1 MIIFRVDGN
10 PTIGSGHVMRCLSIA
25 DAAKDEGIE
34 CRFVAADEHF
44 TQTIQNRGF
53 ACDVLHTDYRCMEK
67 EQVVLFLP
75 LRQYHPTAIVV
86 DSYFV
91 TANYLAWLSQFADV
105 AYLDDLAAF
114 AYPVKTL
121 VNYNIYGPELGYEQL
136 YQAAGVPVP
145 RLLLGP
151 QYAPL
156 RKQFQ
161 NLPPREPPQEVKNIF
176 VSTGGADPEHMALR
190 IARQLESWL
199 PAPQYQFHFVVG
211 AMNPDI
217 GALRGIAANRPWLQL
232 HENVQDI
239 AGLMCRCDLAI
250 SAAGS
255 TLYELCACGV
265 PTITYAF
272 ADNQLLGMSAF
283 ERHGIMQ
290 STGDIRLQKKPEQI
304 LLNHVTE
311 LAYNLQTRQN
321 MVSNMR
327 TLVDGKGVHRIA
339 REMFLQIAKSTE
351 KI

>member
-1 MIIFRVDGN
+1 MKILFRADGN

-34 CRFVAADEHF
+34 CRFVVADEHF
-44 TQTIQNRGF
+44 VQTIQNRGF
-53 ACDVLHTDYRCMEK
+53 ACDVLHTDYRCMEE
-67 EQVVLFLP
+67 EQAPLSAL
-75 LRQYHPTAIVV
+75 LRQHCPAAIMA

-199 PAPQYQFHFVVG
+199 PAPQYQFHFVMG

-217 GALRGIAANRPWLQL
+217 EALRGIAANRPWLQL
-232 HENVQDI
+232 HENVQDM
-239 AGLMCRCDLAI
+239 AELMCRCDLAI

-272 ADNQLLGMSAF
+272 AENQLLGMSAF
-283 ERHGIMQ
+283 EKRGVMK
-290 STGDIRLQKKPEQI
+290 SVGDFRFQDNPEQLLIDSLQK
-304 LLNHVTE
+304 
-311 LAYNLQTRQN
+311 
-321 MVSNMR
+321 
-327 TLVDGKGVHRIA
+327 LVIDRENRRNTSRKMQRLIDGKGSGRAVKEIA
-339 REMFLQIAKSTE
+339 GS
-351 KI
+351 

>member
-1 MIIFRVDGN
+1 MIIFRADGN

-25 DAAKDEGIE
+25 DAARDAGIE
-34 CRFVAADEHF
+34 CRFVVADKHF
-44 TQTIQNRGF
+44 VQTTQNRGF
-53 ACDVLHTDYRCMEK
+53 ACDVLHTDYRCMEE
-67 EQVVLFLP
+67 EQAPLSEL
-75 LRQYHPTAIVV
+75 LRQYSPAAIMV

-190 IARQLESWL
+190 IARQLESWPSVL
-199 PAPQYQFHFVVG
+199 QYQFHFVIG
-211 AMNPDI
+211 GMNPDVD
-217 GALRGIAANRPWLQL
+217 ALRTITKTHSWIQL
-232 HENVQDI
+232 HENVQNM
-239 AGLMCRCDLAI
+239 AELMYRCDLAI

-272 ADNQLLGMSAF
+272 ADNQLLGMRGF
-283 ERHGIMQ
+283 EKQGMMRSVGDTRSIQQPEKTILCEMDNLIMDWP
-290 STGDIRLQKKPEQI
+290 GR
-304 LLNHVTE
+304 TE
-311 LAYNLQTRQN
+311 
-321 MVSNMR
+321 MR
-327 TLVDGKGVHRIA
+327 RKMTALVNGKGTGRIVA
-339 REMFLQIAKSTE
+339 EWL
-351 KI
+351 